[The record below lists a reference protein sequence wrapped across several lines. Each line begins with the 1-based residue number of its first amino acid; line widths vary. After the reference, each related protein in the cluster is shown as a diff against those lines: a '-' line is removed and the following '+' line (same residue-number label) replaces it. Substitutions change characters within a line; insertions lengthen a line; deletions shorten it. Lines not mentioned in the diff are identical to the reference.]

1 MTGFIDIQMVDSS
14 AKTPDARQIRGWVAA
29 VFTTLERSP
38 LALTVRVVGEE
49 EMAKLNQRYR
59 GRNQPTNV
67 LSFPIESLSGAYT
80 DLLGDIVVCGP
91 VVDREAAIQHKPP
104 MGHWAHMVVHG
115 MLHLFGYDHESDQEA
130 TAMET
135 LEKSVLEGLGYSD
148 PYQGEHDSG
157 TNSHAQT

>member
-1 MTGFIDIQMVDSS
+1 MTGVVDIQLADGS
-14 AKTPDARQIRGWVAA
+14 AKTPDGRHIRSWVAA
-29 VFTTLERSP
+29 VFMTLERSP
-38 LALTVRVVGEE
+38 LSLTVRVVGEE
-49 EMAKLNQRYR
+49 EMAKLNRRYR
-59 GRNQPTNV
+59 GRNQSTNV
-67 LSFPIESLSGAYT
+67 LSFPIEPLPGMCT

-157 TNSHAQT
+157 TNSHA

>member
-1 MTGFIDIQMVDSS
+1 MTDLVDIQLVDGS
-14 AKTPDARQIRGWVAA
+14 AKMPDAQQIRGWVAA
-29 VFTTLERSP
+29 VFATLDRSP

-59 GRNQPTNV
+59 GRNQSTNV
-67 LSFPIESLSGAYT
+67 LSFPIEPLPGMHT

-91 VVDREAAIQHKPP
+91 VVDREAATQHKPP

-135 LEKSVLEGLGYSD
+135 LETFVLEELGFSN
-148 PYQGEHDSG
+148 PYRGEHDSG
-157 TNSHAQT
+157 ASSHA

>member
-1 MTGFIDIQMVDSS
+1 MTDLVDIQLADSS
-14 AKTPDARQIRGWVAA
+14 AKTPDAQHIRSWVAA
-29 VFTTLERSP
+29 VFTTLECSP
-38 LALTVRVVGEE
+38 LALTVRVIGEE
-49 EMAKLNQRYR
+49 EMAKLNRRYR
-59 GRNQPTNV
+59 GRNQSTNV
-67 LSFPIESLSGAYT
+67 LAFPIEPLPGMCT

-91 VVDREAAIQHKPP
+91 VVDREAAIQHKSP

-115 MLHLFGYDHESDQEA
+115 MLHLFGYDHNSDQEA

-135 LEKSVLEGLGYSD
+135 LEKSVLEGLGFSD

>member
-1 MTGFIDIQMVDSS
+1 MTDLVDIQLVDDS
-14 AKTPDARQIRGWVAA
+14 AKTPDAQQIRGWVAA

-49 EMAKLNQRYR
+49 EMAKLNGRYR
-59 GRNQPTNV
+59 GRDQPTNV
-67 LSFPIESLSGAYT
+67 LSFPIEPLPGMCT

-135 LEKSVLEGLGYSD
+135 LEKSVLEGLGFSD

-157 TNSHAQT
+157 ASSHAYT

>member
-1 MTGFIDIQMVDSS
+1 MTGVVDIQLADGST
-14 AKTPDARQIRGWVAA
+14 KTPDAQQIRGWVAA

-49 EMAKLNQRYR
+49 EMTKLNQRHR

-67 LSFPIESLSGAYT
+67 LSFPIEPLPGMGR
-80 DLLGDIVVCGP
+80 DLLGDVVICGP
-91 VVDREAAIQHKPP
+91 VVDREAAIQHKLP
-104 MGHWAHMVVHG
+104 MSHWAHMVVHG

-135 LEKSVLEGLGYSD
+135 LEKSVLKGLGYSD

>member
-1 MTGFIDIQMVDSS
+1 MTDLVDIQLADGS
-14 AKTPDARQIRGWVAA
+14 AETPDAQQIRGWIAA

-49 EMAKLNQRYR
+49 EMTKLNQRYR

-67 LSFPIESLSGAYT
+67 LSFPIESLPRICA

-91 VVDREAAIQHKPP
+91 VVNREAVIQHKPP
-104 MGHWAHMVVHG
+104 MDHWAHMVVHG
-115 MLHLFGYDHESDQEA
+115 LLHLFGYDHESDQDA
-130 TAMET
+130 MAMEA

-148 PYQGEHDSG
+148 PYQGEYDSS
-157 TNSHAQT
+157 TDSRA

>member
-1 MTGFIDIQMVDSS
+1 MTDPVDIQLADDS
-14 AKTPDARQIRGWVAA
+14 ATTPDAQQIRSWVAA

-38 LALTVRVVGEE
+38 LTLTVRVVGEE
-49 EMAKLNQRYR
+49 EMAKLNRRYR

-67 LSFPIESLSGAYT
+67 LSFPIKPLQGMAT

-135 LEKSVLEGLGYSD
+135 LEKSVLERLGFSD

-157 TNSHAQT
+157 TNSHA

>member
-1 MTGFIDIQMVDSS
+1 MTGVVDIQLADGS
-14 AKTPDARQIRGWVAA
+14 AKSPDAQQIRGWVAA

-38 LALTVRVVGEE
+38 LSLTVRVVGEE
-49 EMAKLNQRYR
+49 EMTKLNQRHR

-67 LSFPIESLSGAYT
+67 LSFPIEPLPGMCT

-130 TAMET
+130 MAMET
-135 LEKSVLEGLGYSD
+135 LEKSVLKELGYSD
-148 PYQGEHDSG
+148 PYQEEPDSD

>member
-1 MTGFIDIQMVDSS
+1 MTDLVDIQLADSS
-14 AKTPDARQIRGWVAA
+14 VKTPDAQHIRGWVAA

-49 EMAKLNQRYR
+49 EMAKLNRRYR

-67 LSFPIESLSGAYT
+67 LSFPIESLPGMHT

-91 VVDREAAIQHKPP
+91 VVDREAAIQHKSP
-104 MGHWAHMVVHG
+104 MGHWAHIVVHG

-135 LEKSVLEGLGYSD
+135 LEKSVLGRLGFSD
-148 PYQGEHDSG
+148 PYKGEHDSG
-157 TNSHAQT
+157 TNSHA

>member
-1 MTGFIDIQMVDSS
+1 MTDLVDIQLADGR
-14 AKTPDARQIRGWVAA
+14 AKMPDAQQIRGWVAA
-29 VFTTLERSP
+29 VFTALKRSP

-49 EMAKLNQRYR
+49 EMAKLNRRYR

-67 LSFPIESLSGAYT
+67 LSFPIEPLPDIRT

-91 VVDREAAIQHKPP
+91 VVDREAAIQHKSP

-135 LEKSVLEGLGYSD
+135 LEKSVLEGLGFSD
-148 PYQGEHDSG
+148 PYLGVYESS
-157 TNSHAQT
+157 TNSHAES

>member
-1 MTGFIDIQMVDSS
+1 MTDLVDVQLTDGS
-14 AKTPDARQIRGWVAA
+14 AKTPDAQQIRGWVAA

-49 EMAKLNQRYR
+49 EMTKLNRRYR
-59 GRNQPTNV
+59 GRDQPTNV
-67 LSFPIESLSGAYT
+67 LSFPIEPLPGMCT

-91 VVDREAAIQHKPP
+91 VVDREATIQHKPP
-104 MGHWAHMVVHG
+104 MDHWAHMVVHG

-135 LEKSVLEGLGYSD
+135 LEKSVLEGLGFSD

-157 TNSHAQT
+157 ASSHAYT